1 MYSKK
6 IFNLCL
12 ILFLSI
18 TLVGFG
24 CKGLSQQEAAAVRP
38 ITLNYWT
45 VYNDVDELKKI
56 AEEYQVERPHV
67 KVAIKQVRYEE
78 FENLFVNALAD
89 DVGPD
94 IVSIHTRWLKNYIER
109 LQPMP
114 KEVRV
119 SKMVVQ
125 GNISKDNVVLEE
137 TNLMPTARAIKS
149 NFVGTVENDAIIND
163 NIYGIPLALDTLAI
177 YYNKTLLDKAGIPE
191 PPQDWAEFLKA
202 VEQTTKFNSAGEI
215 IQSGVALGTGK
226 NIDNAP
232 DILALLLLQNGVD
245 LTRDGVVTFA
255 SGIGKADTSSPTLE
269 ALKFY
274 TDFARPTKEAYSW
287 NESMENA
294 LDAFARG
301 KSVFYFGF
309 AYDLPRIKTLSP
321 QMELEV
327 IPVPQLNEQA
337 PVNVA
342 NYWIESVVKKTKH
355 SDDAWDFVRFLT
367 NAENIASYTKATNR
381 PTPLRSQ
388 INDQK
393 DDILLAPFVNSVL
406 NAKNWY
412 NGRNVDKAVEA
423 IDQMI
428 SDYLRPYGEDIDGF
442 QRDTG
447 IVMQAAKLIQQT
459 M

>member
-114 KEVRV
+114 KEVHV

-149 NFVGTVENDAIIND
+149 NFVGTVENDAIINGK
-163 NIYGIPLALDTLAI
+163 IYGIPLALDTLAI
-177 YYNKTLLDKAGIPE
+177 FYNKTLLDKAGIPE

>member
-191 PPQDWAEFLKA
+191 PPQDWAEFLKD

-226 NIDNAP
+226 NIDNAS
-232 DILALLLLQNGVD
+232 DILALLLLQNGIDV
-245 LTRDGVVTFA
+245 TRDGVVAFA
-255 SGIGKADTSSPTLE
+255 SGIGKANTVSPTLE
-269 ALKFY
+269 ALRFY